1 MRDAQEVRPG
11 LPGGRGAAGAGDRQ
25 ADRAGGPGSGVHEG
39 TLGNWA
45 NADKRRRGEGNGALD
60 EDERAELVRLRREN
74 AELAM
79 RCDVLKRS
87 VALWVSDA
95 MGR

>member
-1 MRDAQEVRPG
+1 MARDLGINP
-11 LPGGRGAAGAGDRQ
+11 
-25 ADRAGGPGSGVHEG
+25 G
-39 TLGNWA
+39 TLENWVA
-45 NADKRRRGEGNGALD
+45 KDRRARERGDGRLS

-87 VALWVSDA
+87 VALWVQDA
-95 MGR
+95 MGSR